1 MHEAAA
7 ITGTVN
13 TALEYMRQAGAS
25 RVTNFELEVGVSGH
39 CTEEAIRQYVA
50 MLTAGTPAE
59 GASVRIV
66 WLPATYQCLDCG
78 HCFERSQPAREM
90 MCPECRGIV
99 LEMDHQD
106 ICRLRAI
113 DVTFDDLTKPGEG
126 DLVATMLVKEEA
138 PVCQA

>member
-7 ITGTVN
+7 ITGAIN

-25 RVTNFELEVGVSGH
+25 RVTNFEFEVGVSGY
-39 CTEEAIRQYVA
+39 CTEEAIRQYVV

-59 GASVRIV
+59 GTSVRIV

-78 HCFERSQPAREM
+78 HCFEHSQPTGEIV
-90 MCPECRGIV
+90 CPECEGVV
-99 LEMDHQD
+99 LEMNHQD
-106 ICRLRAI
+106 TCRLHAI
-113 DVTFDDLTKPGEG
+113 DVAFDDLSKLGAG
-126 DLVATMLVKEEA
+126 DLVATMLVDEEA